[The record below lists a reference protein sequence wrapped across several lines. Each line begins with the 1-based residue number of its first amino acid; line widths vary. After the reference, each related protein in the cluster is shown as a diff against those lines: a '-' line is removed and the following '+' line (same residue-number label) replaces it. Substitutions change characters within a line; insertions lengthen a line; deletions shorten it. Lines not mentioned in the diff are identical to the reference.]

1 MDFSINTRAEARV
14 LVPWEHIHDPS
25 TAMQDSSAGVDAL
38 MGAEFDPYWKG
49 DSNVWEAFRLTCP
62 PTSRARRLSITLQGQ
77 GFVPRNLSE
86 AAGSLGSIDE
96 DFRFTPTLDDE
107 FDFCDRPWAHYLHGH
122 FFSDWRTIH
131 ALYPVFSYGK
141 GKGFSDILI
150 PSHFYHSPTSQYT
163 YGFDPVTGTTKEE
176 DDLERPWQN
185 KTNKIFWRGATT
197 GGGSSP
203 RGHINSYQRH
213 R

>member
-14 LVPWEHIHDPS
+14 LVPWELTRYPR
-25 TAMQDSSAGVDAL
+25 TAMQDSSADVGAM
-38 MGAEFDPYWKG
+38 MGREFNPYWNG

-62 PTSRARRLSITLQGQ
+62 PNSQARRLSITLQGLA
-77 GFVPRNLSE
+77 PKNLSE
-86 AAGSLGSIDE
+86 AAGSFGSVDKDIE
-96 DFRFTPTLDDE
+96 FTPTVDDE
-107 FDFCDRPWAHYLHGH
+107 FDFCEHPWGRYLHGN

-150 PSHFYHSPTSQYT
+150 PSHFYHMPTSRYT
-163 YGFDPVTGTTKEE
+163 YGFDPVTGTTKEI
-176 DDLERPWQN
+176 DDLEQPWQN
-185 KTNKIFWRGATT
+185 KTNKIFWRGTTT

-203 RGHINSYQRH
+203 PGHIDSYQRH